1 MTDSEK
7 TMNNIITQIV
17 IWMIWVHFHLNT
29 AAIQTP
35 LYNAEKQLSKP
46 QSFHYD
52 VQDLG
57 A

>member
-1 MTDSEK
+1 
-7 TMNNIITQIV
+7 MNNIITQIV